1 MENNNFNGQAKKNT
15 SLGTAGM
22 ILGIISLVLSCLII
36 GGLVGIAGFIISI
49 VAISNKEM
57 PKGKA
62 VAGIVLNSIAL
73 VMAGGMLLIAVSSPE
88 ESKTDKNNVAV
99 NESTKN
105 PVESKDKDKSD
116 DKSKEKEKPKN
127 TQKPTPKPTKK
138 PKTKKE
144 IKNDYIKSC
153 REYGYKKVLRNPDK
167 YIGKRVKIRVR
178 ISSVHEKGLLTPTKY
193 YFANSKGDYGWY
205 GDQYGIFEKR
215 DAEKPKLLEDD
226 IIEVYG
232 EIAEPEE
239 TSSLIVNSQELFCI
253 DMKYVKL
260 ISE

>member
-1 MENNNFNGQAKKNT
+1 MENNNFNRQAKN

-22 ILGIISLVLSCLII
+22 VLGIVSLVLSCLII
-36 GGLVGIAGFIISI
+36 GGVVGIIGLILSI
-49 VAISNKEM
+49 VAISKKNV
-57 PKGKA
+57 PKTRA
-62 VAGIVLNSIAL
+62 VVGIVLNACAL
-73 VMAGGMLLIAVSSPE
+73 WLSAGILLIAVLSPE

-99 NESTKN
+99 SESTKN
-105 PVESKDKDKSD
+105 PVESKDKDNSD
-116 DKSKEKEKPKN
+116 DKQKRANKPKN
-127 TQKPTPKPTKK
+127 TPKPTPKPTKK

-144 IKNDYIKSC
+144 IKNEYIKSC
-153 REYGYKKVLRNPDK
+153 KTYGYKKVLRNPDK
-167 YIGKRVKIRVR
+167 YIGKKIKIRVR
-178 ISSVHEKGLLTPTKY
+178 ISSVHEKSFLNPTKY
-193 YFANSKGDYGWY
+193 YFANSKGEYGWY
-205 GDQYGIFEKR
+205 GDQYGIFDKR
-215 DAEKPKLLEDD
+215 DTEKPKLLDDD

>member
-1 MENNNFNGQAKKNT
+1 MENNNFNGQPKKNT
-15 SLGTAGM
+15 SLGNAGM
-22 ILGIISLVLSCLII
+22 ILGIISLLLSCLII
-36 GGLVGIAGFIISI
+36 GGLVGIVGFILSIISI
-49 VAISNKEM
+49 CSKEM
-57 PKGKA
+57 PRGKA
-62 VAGIVLNSIAL
+62 VAGIVLNIMAL
-73 VMAGGMLLIAVSSPE
+73 WLAVGVLLIAVLSPE

-99 NESTKN
+99 SESIKN
-105 PVESKDKDKSD
+105 PAVSKD
-116 DKSKEKEKPKN
+116 KEKPKN

-144 IKNDYIKSC
+144 IKNEYIKSC

-167 YIGKRVKIRVR
+167 YIGKKIKIRVR
-178 ISSVHEKGLLTPTKY
+178 ISSVHEKSFLNSTKY
-193 YFANSKGDYGWY
+193 YFANSKGEYGWY
-205 GDQYGIFEKR
+205 GDQYGIFDKR

>member
-1 MENNNFNGQAKKNT
+1 MVNNNFNRKPKKNA
-15 SLGTAGM
+15 SLGTVGM
-22 ILGIISLVLSCLII
+22 ILGIVSLVLSCLII

-57 PKGKA
+57 PRGKA
-62 VAGIVLNSIAL
+62 VAGIVLNIMAL
-73 VMAGGMLLIAVSSPE
+73 WLAGGVLLITVLSPE

-99 NESTKN
+99 IESTKN
-105 PVESKDKDKSD
+105 PVESKDKDNSD
-116 DKSKEKEKPKN
+116 DKQKGANKPKN
-127 TQKPTPKPTKK
+127 TPKPTKK

-144 IKNDYIKSC
+144 IKNDYIRSC
-153 REYGYKKVLRNPDK
+153 KEYGYKKVLRNPDN
-167 YIGKRVKIRVR
+167 YIGKKVKIKVK
-178 ISSVHEKGLLTPTKY
+178 ISSVHEKGFLTPTKY
-193 YFANSKGDYGWY
+193 YFAYSKGDYGWY
-205 GDQYGIFEKR
+205 GNEYGIFDKR
-215 DAEKPKLLEDD
+215 DAENPKLLEDD